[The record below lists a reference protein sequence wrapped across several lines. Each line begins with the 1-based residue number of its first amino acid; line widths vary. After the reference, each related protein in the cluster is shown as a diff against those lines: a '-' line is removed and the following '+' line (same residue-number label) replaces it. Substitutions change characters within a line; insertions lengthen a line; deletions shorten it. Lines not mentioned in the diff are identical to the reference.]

1 MTASKLAK
9 NPVTP
14 NKIAAARIAGIISTK
29 TSDNA
34 LITFCRGFSF
44 LAAISFTS
52 DKDIF
57 SNLASFAKTL

>member
-44 LAAISFTS
+44 LAAISLHQT
-52 DKDIF
+52 
-57 SNLASFAKTL
+57 KTYFLI